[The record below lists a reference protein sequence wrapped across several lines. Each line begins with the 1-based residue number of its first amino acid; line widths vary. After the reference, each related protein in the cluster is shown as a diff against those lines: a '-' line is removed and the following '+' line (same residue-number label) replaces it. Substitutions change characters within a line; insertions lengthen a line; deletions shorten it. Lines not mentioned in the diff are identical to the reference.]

1 MLESILVVYVADVG
15 ACLSLAALAWV
26 FRAQIQTVTSA
37 YQSTQTGVSKEFRT
51 SGIVAG
57 LFVWLLLL
65 FIGLNVL
72 VGIAFGA
79 ATAIALP
86 RIMLAIK
93 KMRHIKA
100 FETSLIESL
109 AMVASSLKAGLTL
122 FDALKVTAHNSPKV
136 FADEISY
143 ALKQYRLG
151 TPIEEALDQVRT
163 RVKTPNTSIS
173 FGAMIIATQLGGN
186 LPETLTRIVKTI
198 RERDRVEG
206 KLKALTAQ
214 GRTQAIIL
222 CSAPP
227 LIGVLMYFY
236 DPDKMRLFIETFAG
250 QVLLVLAIV
259 LEVIGIMVTRK
270 IMKLEI

>member
-1 MLESILVVYVADVG
+1 MLESILVVYVADVL
-15 ACLSLAALAWV
+15 ACLALATLAWV
-26 FRAQIQTVTSA
+26 FRERIQALTAA
-37 YQSTQTGVSKEFRT
+37 YQTTQTGVSKEFRT
-51 SGIVAG
+51 LGIVAG

-72 VGIAFGA
+72 VGVAFGVVV
-79 ATAIALP
+79 AIAMP
-86 RIMLAIK
+86 RILLTIK

-100 FETSLIESL
+100 FESSLIESL

-122 FDALKVTAHNSPKV
+122 HDSLKVTVHNSPKV
-136 FADEISY
+136 FADEISF

-186 LPETLTRIVKTI
+186 LPETLTRIVRTI

-236 DPDKMRLFIETFAG
+236 DPEKMRLFTSTFIG
-250 QVLLVLAIV
+250 QVLLVAAII

-270 IMKLEI
+270 IMRLEI